1 MNFMLNLK
9 NVSNKNMHVF
19 SIFQTNHRVST
30 IKRQILPKI
39 FTRCSKKVSAIA
51 NVPYKSVCYTEVY
64 LWEFERDSASSL
76 KKCPP
81 LPGVRYIAIDRF
93 DCRQKILELGA
104 AGKGVIP

>member
-1 MNFMLNLK
+1 MSVIK
-9 NVSNKNMHVF
+9 VF
-19 SIFQTNHRVST
+19 A
-30 IKRQILPKI
+30 L
-39 FTRCSKKVSAIA
+39 
-51 NVPYKSVCYTEVY
+51 
-64 LWEFERDSASSL
+64 EFDRDSAGSL